1 MIYTVLSG
9 SLDWE
14 PKKNTIRLTVSVKG
28 IYRLTIVS
36 PNQFNI
42 SSSSSYGYNN
52 VISTII
58 DVEEIKQFLIT
69 STDANLAETSFTWYL
84 EFITDVI

>member
-1 MIYTVLSG
+1 
-9 SLDWE
+9 
-14 PKKNTIRLTVSVKG
+14 
-28 IYRLTIVS
+28 
-36 PNQFNI
+36 
-42 SSSSSYGYNN
+42 

-69 STDANLAETSFTWYL
+69 STDANLAKTTTFTWYL